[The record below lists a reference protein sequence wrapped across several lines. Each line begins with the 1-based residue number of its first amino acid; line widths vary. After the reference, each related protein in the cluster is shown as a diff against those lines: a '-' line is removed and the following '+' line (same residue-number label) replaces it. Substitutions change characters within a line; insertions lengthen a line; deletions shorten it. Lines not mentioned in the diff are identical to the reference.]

1 LTNSFKENQ
10 AVYFNNSRERTMLDL
25 INRPAAKSLGLV
37 AMLLL
42 TTASC
47 SSTPS
52 SYSPFLDSEPA
63 PGTELTRAPRTL
75 RLFYAALPD
84 VSLSSLTLTGPSG
97 EHKLRGMH
105 SMGAD
110 DLMIEIL
117 DPVTEGEYK
126 VEWTAVVGDDPTSY
140 EGFYTF
146 SVAPQ

>member
-1 LTNSFKENQ
+1 
-10 AVYFNNSRERTMLDL
+10 MLDW
-25 INRPAAKSLGLV
+25 INGSTTKSLGLA
-37 AMLLL
+37 AMVLL

-63 PGTELTRAPRTL
+63 AGTELTRAPRTL

-84 VSLSSLTLTGPSG
+84 VSKSSLTLIGPSG

-117 DPVTEGEYK
+117 DPVTAGEYK

-146 SVAPQ
+146 SVGPQ